1 MTENAAG
8 ETPLN
13 RGILVVEDDDDL
25 RALIMRR
32 LQRAGYDAEG
42 AALGWEALDVAAA
55 VPGRV
60 LLIDLNLPD
69 MSGLDLVEL
78 LKERGARN
86 PFIVMTG
93 QGDERQAV
101 SAMKLGAL
109 DYLVKDSAL
118 LDRLPL
124 TLDHQLREL
133 ETRRRVLEDRAIL
146 LDNIRTQVWYLTD
159 ERTYGAA
166 NASHAAFMG
175 MRPEDMASRDLFE
188 LLTPEEAEECRKSN
202 LEVFATRRPVLS
214 EESVRSASGEL
225 RVLSIYKSPKLRA
238 DGSVEYVVCSAE
250 DITERK
256 MAEEALVEAKER
268 AEWLGRK
275 AEAASR
281 AKTAFLA
288 NTSHELRTPLNG
300 ALGFLELLADTP
312 LNDLQREYLGYVRSS
327 AHALLAVITEVLD
340 ISKIESEE
348 FTLDYEMCDVV
359 DLASRAVDLVRGGA
373 LRKELKLSTRVTGE
387 GSPVAKVDPG
397 RLRQVLINLLG
408 NAVKFTDAGLVE
420 LSLEM
425 DRGEG
430 STCSYTFSVS
440 DTGIGIDPGIHR
452 ELFEPF
458 YQADSSSTR
467 RHGGVGLGLPIC
479 ASLLKKMGSE
489 LKLDST
495 PGAGSRFYFTIRA
508 ECEEKAEGAQLAAD
522 ATAADRKGAP
532 SPLKPVRPVTVLIA
546 EDQKVNRRLM
556 KFLVSKLLP
565 GARVLEAVDGL
576 EAVRLFRE
584 ENPDIV
590 FMDLHMPRLEGIAA
604 AAEIRALERGGRRTP
619 IIAVTADVQ
628 PETRRSCL
636 EGGMDGYL
644 GKPLDVWNLRDLLA
658 RHLEGLLEE

>member
-1 MTENAAG
+1 MTEFAAG
-8 ETPLN
+8 ESPLN

-25 RALIMRR
+25 RALIVRR
-32 LQRAGYDAEG
+32 LQRAGFDAEG
-42 AALGWEALDVAAA
+42 AALGWEALDMAAGQ
-55 VPGRV
+55 PGRV

-69 MSGLDLVEL
+69 MSGLDLVLL

-124 TLDHQLREL
+124 TLEHQIREL

-166 NASHAAFMG
+166 NASHATFMG
-175 MRPEDMASRDLFE
+175 LNQESLASRDLFE
-188 LLTPEEAEECRKSN
+188 LLPAEEAEECRRSN
-202 LEVFATRRPVLS
+202 LEVFVTRRPVLT
-214 EESVRSASGEL
+214 EENVRSAAGEM
-225 RVLSIYKSPKLRA
+225 RALSVYKSPKLRS

-256 MAEEALVEAKER
+256 VAEEALIEAKER
-268 AEWLGRK
+268 AEWLGKR

-327 AHALLAVITEVLD
+327 AHALLGVITEVLD

-348 FTLDYEMCDVV
+348 FALDYEMCNIV
-359 DLASRAVDLVRGGA
+359 DLASRAVDLVRGSA
-373 LRKELKLSTRVTGE
+373 LRKELELSVRVTGE

-397 RLRQVLINLLG
+397 RLRQVLVNLLG
-408 NAVKFTDAGLVE
+408 NAVKFTDAGVVE

-425 DRGEG
+425 AREGG
-430 STCSYTFSVS
+430 STCGYTFSVR

-458 YQADSSSTR
+458 YQADSSITR
-467 RHGGVGLGLPIC
+467 RHGGVGLGIPIC
-479 ASLLKKMGSE
+479 ASLLRKMGSE
-489 LKLDST
+489 LKLESA
-495 PGAGSRFYFTIRA
+495 PGAGSRFYFAIRT
-508 ECEEKAEGAQLAAD
+508 ECEEKNEPAPFTED
-522 ATAADRKGAP
+522 ATTGDKGSVP
-532 SPLKPVRPVTVLIA
+532 SPFKPLRPVTVLIA

-556 KFLVSKLLP
+556 KFLVTKLLP

-576 EAVRLFRE
+576 EAIRLFGE
-584 ENPDIV
+584 EKPDIV
-590 FMDLHMPRLEGIAA
+590 LMDLHMPRMEGIAA
-604 AAEIRALERGGRRTP
+604 AAEIRAIERGGRRTP

-636 EGGMDGYL
+636 RGGMDGFL
-644 GKPLDVWNLRDLLA
+644 AKPLDVWNLRDVLA
-658 RHLEGLLEE
+658 RHLEGLL